1 MITVYPPLGS
11 SSNNPTVVTFNGT
24 TALDAFGRLRVSEPY
39 TLFDSQNRYA
49 ADNQFDTSVTAGVG
63 NAFAFLPNESSCSM
77 TVNTTSGSEVVRQT
91 FRNFP
96 YQPGKSLLMMGTF
109 TFAAGKVN
117 LRQRV
122 GYFNTQNGC
131 FFMQDGGTGTTLSF
145 TIRTYV
151 SGAVSDANTVTQ
163 ANWNGDKLDG
173 TGPSGLLL
181 DVTKTQILFMDFEWL
196 GAGNVRCGFVLNG
209 VFVVA
214 HTFQNAN
221 QTGNTAVYMTTAILP
236 IRYEI
241 TNTGTTGS
249 SSVMKQICSTV
260 LSEGGYAQLT
270 ADTVARRTT
279 VLTTINATFKPLI
292 SIRLNASALGA
303 VVLIKQINVLPT
315 TNQNYETVLV
325 KNSVLT
331 GASWVTGATLAFQNV
346 DYDVTAT
353 AMTIP
358 NPASIVQ
365 SDFVTSTSQGRN
377 VLAGSTGYNFDY
389 QLGASI
395 AGTSDIYT
403 IGIRTVSGAT
413 KGDAFASLVFY
424 DLTF

>member
-1 MITVYPPLGS
+1 MITVYPPLGATPG
-11 SSNNPTVVTFNGT
+11 NPTVVTFAGT

-49 ADNQFDTSVTAGVG
+49 ADSQFDTSTASGG
-63 NAFAFLPNESSCSM
+63 AFAFLPNESSCSM

-91 FRNFP
+91 FRSFP
-96 YQPGKSLLMMGTF
+96 YQPGKSFLFMGTF

-122 GYFNTQNGC
+122 GYFSTQNGV

-145 TIRTYV
+145 TIRTYT
-151 SGAVSDANTVTQ
+151 SGSVSDLNTVTQ

-173 TGPSGLLL
+173 TGPSGLML
-181 DVTKTQILFMDFEWL
+181 DVTKTQILFTDIEWL

-209 VFVVA
+209 AFVVC

-221 QTGNTAVYMTTAILP
+221 QTGSTAVYTTTAILP

-260 LSEGGYAQLT
+260 ISEGGYAQLT
-270 ADTVARRTT
+270 SDSVARRTA
-279 VLTTINATFKPLI
+279 VLANIETTFLPLI
-292 SIRLNASALGA
+292 SIRLNASTLGA
-303 VVLIKQINVLPT
+303 VVLVKQVNVLPT
-315 TNQNYETVLV
+315 SIQNYETVLV

-331 GASWVTGATLAFQNV
+331 GASWVTGTFQNV

-353 AMTIP
+353 AMTVP
-358 NPASIVQ
+358 TAASIVQ

-395 AGTSDIYT
+395 AGVSDIYT

>member
-1 MITVYPPLGS
+1 MITVYPPLGATPG
-11 SSNNPTVVTFNGT
+11 NPTVVTFNGT

-49 ADNQFDTSVTAGVG
+49 ADNQFDTSTASGG
-63 NAFAFLPNESSCSM
+63 AFAFLPNESSCSM

-91 FRNFP
+91 FRTFP

-122 GYFNTQNGC
+122 GYFSTQNGC

-151 SGAVSDANTVTQ
+151 SGAVSDVNTVTQ

-221 QTGNTAVYMTTAILP
+221 QTGSTAVYMTTAILP

-241 TNTGTTGS
+241 TNTGVTAST
-249 SSVMKQICSTV
+249 SVMKQICSTV

-270 ADTVARRTT
+270 ADTVARRTA
-279 VLTTINATFKPLI
+279 VLANIDTTFLPML
-292 SIRLNASALGA
+292 SIRLNASTLGA

-315 TNQNYETVLV
+315 TTQNYETVLV

-331 GASWVTGATLAFQNV
+331 GASWVTGTFQNV

-353 AMTIP
+353 AMTVP
-358 NPASIVQ
+358 TATSIVQ
-365 SDFVTSTSQGRN
+365 SDFGTSTSQGRN

>member
-11 SSNNPTVVTFNGT
+11 SPNNPTVVTFSGT

-49 ADNQFDTSVTAGVG
+49 ADNQFDTSTASGGVL
-63 NAFAFLPNESSCSM
+63 AFLPNESSCSM

-109 TFAAGKVN
+109 TFAAGKIN

-131 FFMQDGGTGTTLSF
+131 FFMQDGGNGTVLSF

-151 SGAVSDANTVTQ
+151 SGTASDADTVTQ

-209 VFVVA
+209 VYIVC

-241 TNTGTTGS
+241 TNTGITAS

-260 LSEGGYAQLT
+260 LSEGGYAQIT
-270 ADTVARRTT
+270 ADTVARRTA
-279 VLTTINATFKPLI
+279 VLANIDTTFLPMI
-292 SIRLNASALGA
+292 SIRMNASTLGA
-303 VVLIKQINVLPT
+303 VVLIKQVNVLPT
-315 TNQNYETVLV
+315 TIQNYEAVLV

-331 GASWVTGATLAFQNV
+331 GASWVTGTFQNV

-353 AMTIP
+353 AMTVP
-358 NPASIVQ
+358 TAASIVQ
-365 SDFVTSTSQGRN
+365 SDYVTSTAQGRN
-377 VLAGSTGYNFDY
+377 ALAGSTGYNFDY
-389 QLGASI
+389 QLGASL
-395 AGTSDIYT
+395 AGVSDIYT
-403 IGIRTVSGAT
+403 IGIRTISGAT